1 MADERLQQLPLLET
15 PALNDLLFVA
25 DVSEEDE
32 ANFPKRV
39 TVETLLSLVEAEEV
53 DLTAINTAIDGL
65 SDDVMTINTSLTSIL
80 ADLDSHGSALSA
92 LDARVDINDAKVG
105 FTNALAIA
113 ATLTGVNTAL
123 TGSVSATDTI
133 LQAFGRLENRTAL
146 NDAKVTGSDRALK
159 IGDEFTGPV
168 LLPIGSAGAPS
179 LAYSGDTDTGIY
191 FASATIN
198 LALAGTLRLSLD
210 TDMATLT
217 GLALG
222 ITRGTITALSPSLDI
237 SETWDNAS
245 ATFTALRLN
254 VTDTASN
261 AASLLMDL
269 RVGGASKFSV
279 SKSGKVIFTQDNSL
293 PTLVSSASNTSGFGS
308 ISGDPTIWGNGTSI
322 IRFNGN
328 QVSVAVPVSLGA
340 TTSAPDVYLRRDAA
354 GVLALSNTT
363 NAQTFRITET
373 TDAGL
378 TNYSRLS
385 FQTQAGNH
393 LIRTEAGGT
402 GTLRTLQVGSGPSVG
417 TNVAGVSTIIH
428 GGQPTGSGAA
438 GAILFQQGLPVGG
451 SGSGV
456 TALATTWQIS
466 TSGHLLAGVDN
477 TYDIGASGANRPRNL
492 YVGSNILSGSNII
505 LVNSGFF
512 FWASRTAMQS
522 PSDGVLTIGNNTITD
537 FDRLQFGGITSSFP
551 ALKRSTT
558 FLHFRLADDSGFT
571 GLTAGIGANRVLE
584 IDGTGLGFYGVTP
597 IARPLLATGAGATAD
612 NIITALQNLGLVRQ
626 S

>member
-1 MADERLQQLPLLET
+1 MADDYIE
-15 PALNDLLFVA
+15 DLTELTELSPTEHWLVVR
-25 DVSEEDE
+25 DPSESVE
-32 ANFPKRV
+32 ANRTKKLKP
-39 TVETLLSLVEAEEV
+39 ETLLGLVEEV

-159 IGDEFTGPV
+159 IGDTFTGPV

-222 ITRGTITALSPSLDI
+222 ITRGTLTAASPSLDI
-237 SETWDNAS
+237 SETWNNAS

-269 RVGGASKFSV
+269 RVGGSSKVNV
-279 SKSGKVIFTQDNSL
+279 SK
-293 PTLVSSASNTSGFGS
+293 
-308 ISGDPTIWGNGTSI
+308 NG
-322 IRFNGN
+322 
-328 QVSVAVPVSLGA
+328 LMYA
-340 TTSAPDVYLRRDAA
+340 TWSRS
-354 GVLALSNTT
+354 LALSSIN
-363 NAQTFRITET
+363 
-373 TDAGL
+373 D
-378 TNYSRLS
+378 LS
-385 FQTQAGNH
+385 IF
-393 LIRTEAGGT
+393 T
-402 GTLRTLQVGSGPSVG
+402 GTSPATLVPTLGPEPTCNVRSVPVPPASVRIRWLPACVVRLR
-417 TNVAGVSTIIH
+417 
-428 GGQPTGSGAA
+428 
-438 GAILFQQGLPVGG
+438 
-451 SGSGV
+451 
-456 TALATTWQIS
+456 
-466 TSGHLLAGVDN
+466 
-477 TYDIGASGANRPRNL
+477 
-492 YVGSNILSGSNII
+492 
-505 LVNSGFF
+505 
-512 FWASRTAMQS
+512 
-522 PSDGVLTIGNNTITD
+522 
-537 FDRLQFGGITSSFP
+537 RL
-551 ALKRSTT
+551 
-558 FLHFRLADDSGFT
+558 
-571 GLTAGIGANRVLE
+571 
-584 IDGTGLGFYGVTP
+584 
-597 IARPLLATGAGATAD
+597 
-612 NIITALQNLGLVRQ
+612 
-626 S
+626 